1 MQCGSMAE
9 WFSGGMSF
17 LAVVVALWLACDARK
32 VKLRGY
38 CCIRKG
44 ARFTASVSNPLRSAH
59 TMEIYRD
66 SFLLLIKNCGNIP
79 VIIMDIKIKVGR
91 FRNTRILPSFFNQW
105 LESNLLNGWLEG
117 NRILSVIPDPAS
129 SKLPVKISGGEER
142 VDFFS

>member
-1 MQCGSMAE
+1 
-9 WFSGGMSF
+9 
-17 LAVVVALWLACDARK
+17 
-32 VKLRGY
+32 
-38 CCIRKG
+38 
-44 ARFTASVSNPLRSAH
+44 
-59 TMEIYRD
+59 MEIYRD